1 MKRTA
6 FDGLVLLLPLT
17 ALAGIVAA
25 LTLTNPTA
33 VVRAM
38 LPTGVASTADPIV
51 VAAQKGRL
59 YRHIHLTSAGQA
71 GGFLTGGQPLRPGDR
86 FTITAPSGVTQVY
99 AVQTIREIEVPLTT
113 ASDSGVSET
122 SRLQLVTCENVD
134 APHAA
139 PLRFIIESGRSG
151 TAPIGLSHPQ
161 PL

>member
-86 FTITAPSGVTQVY
+86 FTITAPSGVTQ
-99 AVQTIREIEVPLTT
+99 IEVPLTT